1 MTFHSHRIFRHLTR
15 LQHASGENMLAKRT
29 FKLYVQL
36 LTKSRQA
43 SMGETESTMRLRGT
57 FENLDNDPPV
67 MGDVTEGETVSV
79 ADNDSQFIGGL
90 IFGARMFCRLPGDVD
105 DVKWA
110 KECLDIAKGVVANNG
125 RLGRDMTL
133 KARLSCADGIA
144 DLTLAYR
151 GTTSHL
157 VLFKC

>member
-1 MTFHSHRIFRHLTR
+1 
-15 LQHASGENMLAKRT
+15 MLAKRT
-29 FKLYVQL
+29 FKLYVRL
-36 LTKSRQA
+36 VTKSRQA
-43 SMGETESTMRLRGT
+43 SMSDIESTMRRRRT
-57 FENLDNDPPV
+57 TDSLDNDPPV
-67 MGDVTEGETVSV
+67 MGDVMEEETMSG
-79 ADNDSQFIGGL
+79 ADSDRQFIGCL

-110 KECLDIAKGVVANNG
+110 KECLDIAKGIVASNG
-125 RLGRDMTL
+125 QLGGDMTL

-151 GTTSHL
+151 GTASRL